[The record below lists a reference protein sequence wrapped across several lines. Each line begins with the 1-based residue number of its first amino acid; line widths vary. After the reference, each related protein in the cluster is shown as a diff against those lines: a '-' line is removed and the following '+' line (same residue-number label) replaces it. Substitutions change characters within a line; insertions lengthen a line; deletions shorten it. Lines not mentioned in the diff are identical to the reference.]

1 MSSILLRSNPETMQ
15 TALPLR
21 SRGRQLVE
29 SAKDGVVAHMR
40 RRWMQIRETGGFL
53 GLENWAMKE
62 IADGMSTS
70 Q

>member
-40 RRWMQIRETGGFL
+40 RRWMQIREAGGFL